1 MAPITEPAMTPGG
14 AAPLEESDE
23 ASEGGRGRLVV
34 EGAEVVPGTTA
45 WEVAGTTGCK
55 VAGGGKGW
63 SVAGGA
69 GAGEGVGD
77 GAGGGEGAGAGA
89 EVSSTT

>member
-1 MAPITEPAMTPGG
+1 MTEPAMTPGG

-34 EGAEVVPGTTA
+34 EGAEVVSGTTG

-55 VAGGGKGW
+55 VAGGGKGF

-69 GAGEGVGD
+69 GAGPGAGDGPGGAGD
-77 GAGGGEGAGAGA
+77 GAGGGEGA
-89 EVSSTT
+89 